1 MPTAP
6 CRPVRA
12 KALRRAAGR
21 GVEDDAVSSLLGN
34 LTSRTQAAF
43 RARVSGDPTGA
54 PEWVRDIARVGAGPG
69 WFEPDGI
76 VWRVHGDLS
85 TLVGGVAALLG
96 QGAHPLALAGVQRH
110 SAYREDP
117 WKRLAGTAPLLG
129 GSTFGSAG
137 LGRRRGAPG
146 RGLHRQ
152 GPGAT

>member
-76 VWRVHGDLS
+76 VWRGHGDLS
-85 TLVGGVAALLG
+85 TPVGGGAAPPR
-96 QGAHPLALAGVQRH
+96 QGAPPLALAGGPHHPADRG
-110 SAYREDP
+110 DP
-117 WKRLAGTAPLLG
+117 PE
-129 GSTFGSAG
+129 
-137 LGRRRGAPG
+137 RRARP
-146 RGLHRQ
+146 
-152 GPGAT
+152 PPP